1 MYNWIW
7 TFPRD
12 AHRDL
17 YEDPM
22 CSLQIVSCRYLDPV
36 VRHIKGMPQCDKIY
50 NKQNGSV
57 RPSKQNSAFI
67 RLRALYTEKCPLL
80 FFTVLQQRQN
90 TRLINTCFYPF
101 IFQMC
106 FDCLSLSF
114 ILCHRSHICT
124 FAKILKLWILVLS
137 HSFAFLWYPLNRFVE
152 KEYSILL

>member
-1 MYNWIW
+1 MKTFIILTTFIYIQGMFLIKQISYSFKIQGLQFFAFIITFIDSNEFHTKNLTHSLYNWIW

-80 FFTVLQQRQN
+80 FL
-90 TRLINTCFYPF
+90 LFY
-101 IFQMC
+101 
-106 FDCLSLSF
+106 
-114 ILCHRSHICT
+114 
-124 FAKILKLWILVLS
+124 
-137 HSFAFLWYPLNRFVE
+137 NRG
-152 KEYSILL
+152 KTLG

>member
-7 TFPRD
+7 TFPKD

-36 VRHIKGMPQCDKIY
+36 VRHIKGMPKCDKIY

-80 FFTVLQQRQN
+80 FLP
-90 TRLINTCFYPF
+90 FY
-101 IFQMC
+101 
-106 FDCLSLSF
+106 
-114 ILCHRSHICT
+114 
-124 FAKILKLWILVLS
+124 
-137 HSFAFLWYPLNRFVE
+137 NRG
-152 KEYSILL
+152 KTLG

>member
-36 VRHIKGMPQCDKIY
+36 VRHIKGMPKCDKIY

-57 RPSKQNSAFI
+57 RQCFHPSARTVHRKVPVI
-67 RLRALYTEKCPLL
+67 V
-80 FFTVLQQRQN
+80 FTVLQQRQN
-90 TRLINTCFYPF
+90 TRLIKTCFYPF

>member
-1 MYNWIW
+1 MNFIYMYNWIW

-80 FFTVLQQRQN
+80 FLP
-90 TRLINTCFYPF
+90 FY
-101 IFQMC
+101 
-106 FDCLSLSF
+106 
-114 ILCHRSHICT
+114 
-124 FAKILKLWILVLS
+124 
-137 HSFAFLWYPLNRFVE
+137 NRG
-152 KEYSILL
+152 KTLG